1 MYYLS
6 LASYS
11 IRHISGII
19 SGCIKRF
26 LLLYSVYTTILYSI
40 LVWITRN
47 RLYPLDIGIMYL
59 YVVPCNGVLNLTTV
73 LEVLRLEINTVVKF
87 RNVALRSPFI
97 LPKRRHI
104 SGISILFLLFSPLWT
119 ISKKHTTSKMSMQ
132 EIRTKYSSIRK
143 K

>member
-47 RLYPLDIGIMYL
+47 RLYPFRHW
-59 YVVPCNGVLNLTTV
+59 NNVLVCSFMQWCVKSDYCTGGA
-73 LEVLRLEINTVVKF
+73 EV
-87 RNVALRSPFI
+87 RNQYCSKI
-97 LPKRRHI
+97 QKCC
-104 SGISILFLLFSPLWT
+104 
-119 ISKKHTTSKMSMQ
+119 SKKSIHTSQAAPHFWNLYSLSTIQSFMNNKQ
-132 EIRTKYSSIRK
+132 ETHHK
-143 K
+143 